1 MKRLV
6 CSAIV
11 AALCVAASARAD
23 SILYESATNGGGTND
38 GGVGILFNQFLAS
51 EFTLSSAATITNI
64 IGQVQW
70 FGNSQIPN
78 NFFMTLLQLSG
89 PGIPNNLVG
98 DPFGGTTQ
106 LYTTT
111 FSAAPGTTSQEVSFP
126 VSISVSPGTYAV
138 VFGSGLFGSPV
149 TAEGYMPDGP
159 LAGNVVQPGANLFTW
174 SANAPPLV
182 FANARWFDTG
192 NQGERFVVEG
202 TVPEPSSILLV
213 GFGLITL
220 VAFCRKG
227 KISQRSPRR
236 EQNRSR

>member
-1 MKRLV
+1 MRRLV

-38 GGVGILFNQFLAS
+38 GGGVLILSTQFLAS

-70 FGNSQIPN
+70 FGNPQTPN

-126 VSISVSPGTYAV
+126 VSISVLPGTYAV

-159 LAGNVVQPGANLFTW
+159 SAGNVVQPGASLFTW
-174 SANAPPLV
+174 FANTPPLV

-227 KISQRSPRR
+227 KISQ
-236 EQNRSR
+236 

>member
-1 MKRLV
+1 MRRLV

-38 GGVGILFNQFLAS
+38 GGGVLILSTQFLAS

-64 IGQVQW
+64 IGQVQN
-70 FGNSQIPN
+70 FGDPQTPN

-106 LYTTT
+106 LDTTT
-111 FSAAPGTTSQEVSFP
+111 FSAAPSTTSQEVSFP

-149 TAEGYMPDGP
+149 TAAGYMPDGSSGS
-159 LAGNVVQPGANLFTW
+159 GNVVQPGANLFIWFPNT
-174 SANAPPLV
+174 PPLV
-182 FANARWFDTG
+182 FANARWSDLG
-192 NQGERFVVEG
+192 NLGQRFVVEG

-213 GFGLITL
+213 AFGLITL

-227 KISQRSPRR
+227 KISQ
-236 EQNRSR
+236 